1 MTEKKQ
7 QNEITQNNEDFKPF
21 TNDFIFV
28 LVMRD
33 PDICKG
39 IAELIIPDEEIGEV
53 KIAASENSLPD
64 EKNEKDE
71 LEIALQ
77 ACLDFGKDMRG
88 VRFDAYVKT
97 ADKWIDIEMQTT
109 NKHDLEKRSRYYQA
123 LMDTDCLEK
132 GGKFKDLKNT
142 YVVFIC
148 TFDYLGLGEPMY
160 VVESYIRKNDLHF
173 NDGTSKILLNT
184 KCSPDKV
191 PEKLKSFYEYIN
203 DPSKIDSKLVE
214 GIDERVQKYNTPE
227 WRERLVTLEYMIAE
241 AKEEGI
247 EQGRTEGLA
256 EGEVSGR
263 AAEKLD
269 MARAM
274 KEDNKP
280 VDEIS
285 KYTGLSAEEIGKL

>member
-1 MTEKKQ
+1 M
-7 QNEITQNNEDFKPF
+7 
-21 TNDFIFV
+21 
-28 LVMRD
+28 
-33 PDICKG
+33 
-39 IAELIIPDEEIGEV
+39 
-53 KIAASENSLPD
+53 
-64 EKNEKDE
+64 
-71 LEIALQ
+71 
-77 ACLDFGKDMRG
+77 
-88 VRFDAYVKT
+88 
-97 ADKWIDIEMQTT
+97 
-109 NKHDLEKRSRYYQA
+109 
-123 LMDTDCLEK
+123 
-132 GGKFKDLKNT
+132 
-142 YVVFIC
+142 VFIC

-247 EQGRTEGLA
+247 EQGRA
-256 EGEVSGR
+256 E
-263 AAEKLD
+263 EKIE

>member
-1 MTEKKQ
+1 MTEEKQ
-7 QNEITQNNEDFKPF
+7 QNERAQNKEDFKPF
-21 TNDFIFV
+21 TNDFIFA

-33 PDICKG
+33 TDICKG

-53 KIAASENSLPD
+53 KIAASENSSPD

-77 ACLDFGKDMRG
+77 AYLDFGKDMRG

-97 ADKWIDIEMQTT
+97 ADKWIDIEMQIT

-132 GGKFKDLKNT
+132 GGIFKDLKNT

-173 NDGTSKILLNT
+173 NDGTSKILLN
-184 KCSPDKV
+184 
-191 PEKLKSFYEYIN
+191 KLRSFYEYIN
-203 DPSKIDSKLVE
+203 DPTKVGSELIE

-247 EQGRTEGLA
+247 A
-256 EGEVSGR
+256 EGEASGR
-263 AAEKLD
+263 AAEKIE

-274 KEDNKP
+274 KNDKEPIDK
-280 VDEIS
+280 II
-285 KYTGLSAEEIGKL
+285 KYTGLAKEEIEKI

>member
-1 MTEKKQ
+1 M
-7 QNEITQNNEDFKPF
+7 
-21 TNDFIFV
+21 
-28 LVMRD
+28 
-33 PDICKG
+33 
-39 IAELIIPDEEIGEV
+39 
-53 KIAASENSLPD
+53 
-64 EKNEKDE
+64 
-71 LEIALQ
+71 
-77 ACLDFGKDMRG
+77 
-88 VRFDAYVKT
+88 
-97 ADKWIDIEMQTT
+97 
-109 NKHDLEKRSRYYQA
+109 
-123 LMDTDCLEK
+123 
-132 GGKFKDLKNT
+132 
-142 YVVFIC
+142 VFIC

-191 PEKLKSFYEYIN
+191 PEKLRSFYEYIN

-241 AKEEGI
+241 AKEEGL

-263 AAEKLD
+263 TAEKLD

-285 KYTGLSAEEIGKL
+285 KYTGLSAEAIGKL

>member
-1 MTEKKQ
+1 MTEEKQ
-7 QNEITQNNEDFKPF
+7 QNKRAQNKEDFKPF
-21 TNDFIFV
+21 TNDFIFA

-53 KIAASENSLPD
+53 KIAASENSSPD
-64 EKNEKDE
+64 KKNEKDE

-77 ACLDFGKDMRG
+77 AYLDFGKDMRG

-123 LMDTDCLEK
+123 LMNTDCLEK
-132 GGKFKDLKNT
+132 GGRFKDLKNT

-173 NDGTSKILLNT
+173 NEGASKILLN
-184 KCSPDKV
+184 
-191 PEKLKSFYEYIN
+191 KLGSFYEYIN
-203 DPSKIDSKLVE
+203 DPTKVGSKLIE

-247 EQGRTEGLA
+247 A
-256 EGEVSGR
+256 EGEASGR
-263 AAEKLD
+263 AAEKIE

-274 KEDNKP
+274 KNDKEPIDK
-280 VDEIS
+280 II
-285 KYTGLSAEEIGKL
+285 KYTGLSKEEIEKI

>member
-1 MTEKKQ
+1 MTEEKQ
-7 QNEITQNNEDFKPF
+7 QNERAQNKEDFKPF
-21 TNDFIFV
+21 TNDFIFA

-39 IAELIIPDEEIGEV
+39 IAELIIPDEEIGKV
-53 KIAASENSLPD
+53 KIAASENSSPD

-77 ACLDFGKDMRG
+77 AYLDFGKDMRG

-132 GGKFKDLKNT
+132 GGRFKDLKNT

-160 VVESYIRKNDLHF
+160 VVESYISKNDLHF
-173 NDGTSKILLNT
+173 NDGKSKILLNT

-191 PEKLKSFYEYIN
+191 PEKLRSFYEYIN
-203 DPSKIDSKLVE
+203 DPTKVGSELIE

-247 EQGRTEGLA
+247 A
-256 EGEVSGR
+256 EGEASGR
-263 AAEKLD
+263 AAEKIE

-274 KEDNKP
+274 KNDKEPIDK
-280 VDEIS
+280 II
-285 KYTGLSAEEIGKL
+285 KYTGLSKEEIEKI

>member
-1 MTEKKQ
+1 MTEEKQ
-7 QNEITQNNEDFKPF
+7 QNERAQNKEDFKPF
-21 TNDFIFV
+21 TNDFIFA

-39 IAELIIPDEEIGEV
+39 IAELIIPDEEIDEV
-53 KIAASENSLPD
+53 KIAASENSSPD

-77 ACLDFGKDMRG
+77 AYLDFGKDMRG

-132 GGKFKDLKNT
+132 GGRFKDLKNT

-173 NDGTSKILLNT
+173 NDGTSKILLN
-184 KCSPDKV
+184 
-191 PEKLKSFYEYIN
+191 KLRSFYEYIN
-203 DPSKIDSKLVE
+203 DPTKVGSKLIE
-214 GIDERVQKYNTPE
+214 GIDERIQKYNTPE

-247 EQGRTEGLA
+247 A
-256 EGEVSGR
+256 EGEASGR
-263 AAEKLD
+263 AAEKIE

-274 KEDNKP
+274 KNDKEPIDK
-280 VDEIS
+280 II
-285 KYTGLSAEEIGKL
+285 KYTGLSKEKIEKI

>member
-1 MTEKKQ
+1 MTEEKQ
-7 QNEITQNNEDFKPF
+7 QNESTQNNEEFKPF
-21 TNDFIFV
+21 TNDFIFA

-39 IAELIIPDEEIGEV
+39 IAELIISDEEIGEV
-53 KIAASENSLPD
+53 KIAASENSSPD
-64 EKNEKDE
+64 EKDE

-148 TFDYLGLGEPMY
+148 TFDYLGLGEPLY

-241 AKEEGI
+241 AKEEGL

-269 MARAM
+269 MAKAM
-274 KEDNKP
+274 KSKNYSL
-280 VDEIS
+280 DEIS
-285 KYTGLSAEEIGKL
+285 ELTGLSKEKIEML

>member
-1 MTEKKQ
+1 M
-7 QNEITQNNEDFKPF
+7 
-21 TNDFIFV
+21 
-28 LVMRD
+28 
-33 PDICKG
+33 
-39 IAELIIPDEEIGEV
+39 
-53 KIAASENSLPD
+53 
-64 EKNEKDE
+64 
-71 LEIALQ
+71 
-77 ACLDFGKDMRG
+77 
-88 VRFDAYVKT
+88 
-97 ADKWIDIEMQTT
+97 
-109 NKHDLEKRSRYYQA
+109 
-123 LMDTDCLEK
+123 
-132 GGKFKDLKNT
+132 
-142 YVVFIC
+142 VFIC

-191 PEKLKSFYEYIN
+191 PEKLRSFYEYIN

-241 AKEEGI
+241 AKEEGL
-247 EQGRTEGLA
+247 EQGRT

-274 KEDNKP
+274 KSEGIDVETIAK
-280 VDEIS
+280 VS
-285 KYTGLSAEEIGKL
+285 GLSVEEINKL

>member
-1 MTEKKQ
+1 MTEEKQ
-7 QNEITQNNEDFKPF
+7 QNERAQNKEDFKPF
-21 TNDFIFV
+21 TNDFIFA

-39 IAELIIPDEEIGEV
+39 IAELIIPDEEIGKV
-53 KIAASENSLPD
+53 KIAASENSSPD

-77 ACLDFGKDMRG
+77 AYLDFGKDMRG

-132 GGKFKDLKNT
+132 GGRFKDLKNT

-160 VVESYIRKNDLHF
+160 VVESYISKNDLHF
-173 NDGTSKILLNT
+173 NDGKSKILLNT

-191 PEKLKSFYEYIN
+191 PEKLRSFYEYIN
-203 DPSKIDSKLVE
+203 DPTKVGSELIE

-256 EGEVSGR
+256 EGEASKALEMAKAMKSENIDIETIIKVSGLP
-263 AAEKLD
+263 K
-269 MARAM
+269 
-274 KEDNKP
+274 
-280 VDEIS
+280 
-285 KYTGLSAEEIGKL
+285 EEIDRL

>member
-7 QNEITQNNEDFKPF
+7 QNEIAPSEEEFKPF
-21 TNDFIFV
+21 TNDFIFA

-53 KIAASENSLPD
+53 KIAASENYSPD

-241 AKEEGI
+241 AKEEGL
-247 EQGRTEGLA
+247 EQGRT

-274 KEDNKP
+274 KSEGIDVETIAK
-280 VDEIS
+280 VS
-285 KYTGLSAEEIGKL
+285 GLSVEEINKL

>member
-1 MTEKKQ
+1 M
-7 QNEITQNNEDFKPF
+7 
-21 TNDFIFV
+21 
-28 LVMRD
+28 
-33 PDICKG
+33 
-39 IAELIIPDEEIGEV
+39 
-53 KIAASENSLPD
+53 
-64 EKNEKDE
+64 
-71 LEIALQ
+71 
-77 ACLDFGKDMRG
+77 
-88 VRFDAYVKT
+88 
-97 ADKWIDIEMQTT
+97 
-109 NKHDLEKRSRYYQA
+109 
-123 LMDTDCLEK
+123 
-132 GGKFKDLKNT
+132 
-142 YVVFIC
+142 VFIC

-191 PEKLKSFYEYIN
+191 PEKLRSFYEYIN
-203 DPSKIDSKLVE
+203 DPTKIGSELIE

-241 AKEEGI
+241 AKEEGL

-285 KYTGLSAEEIGKL
+285 KYTGLSTEEIDKL

>member
-1 MTEKKQ
+1 MKTKIKGEKTMTEEKQ
-7 QNEITQNNEDFKPF
+7 QNERAQNKEDFKPF
-21 TNDFIFV
+21 TNDFIFA

-39 IAELIIPDEEIGEV
+39 IAELIIPDEEIGKV
-53 KIAASENSLPD
+53 KIAASENSSPD

-77 ACLDFGKDMRG
+77 AYLDFGKDMRG

-132 GGKFKDLKNT
+132 GGRFKDLKNT

-173 NDGTSKILLNT
+173 NDGTSKILLN
-184 KCSPDKV
+184 
-191 PEKLKSFYEYIN
+191 KLRSFYEYIN
-203 DPSKIDSKLVE
+203 DPTKVGSELIE

-247 EQGRTEGLA
+247 A
-256 EGEVSGR
+256 EGEASGR
-263 AAEKLD
+263 TAEKIE

-274 KEDNKP
+274 KNDKEPIDK
-280 VDEIS
+280 II
-285 KYTGLSAEEIGKL
+285 KYTGLSKEEIEKI

>member
-21 TNDFIFV
+21 TNDFIFA

-53 KIAASENSLPD
+53 KIAASENSSPD
-64 EKNEKDE
+64 EKDE

-148 TFDYLGLGEPMY
+148 TFDYLGLGEPLY
-160 VVESYIRKNDLHF
+160 VVESYIRKNDLLF

-241 AKEEGI
+241 AKEEGL

-263 AAEKLD
+263 TAEKLD

-285 KYTGLSAEEIGKL
+285 KYTGLSAEAIGKL